1 MPTLN
6 PWITLPLAI
15 AIGYLS
21 GAVNYAIIITRVV
34 VGKDIRTMGNLNPG
48 TSNVLRTVGKGWGIL
63 VGFLDG
69 VKGLLPVLLAKIF
82 LYPANSPRDLGF
94 LYLIGIAAVLGHCRP
109 VFYKFKGGGGIG
121 TMQGVSLFFL
131 PFEFLFSMLVG
142 GLVVLRFFKKTEHPF
157 AQWTPIMFVI
167 LTPFV
172 SLGTSLLVDMPL
184 FSHIS
189 IGGHPWTMVAGALA
203 LSVLLLWLNRSFMKK
218 RAVEYKTT
226 SGENMKPAAHA
237 GS

>member
-6 PWITLPLAI
+6 SLIGLLLAM

-34 VGKDIRTMGNLNPG
+34 AGKDIRTMGNLNPG

-69 VKGLLPVLLAKIF
+69 VKGLLPVLLAKLF
-82 LYPANSPRDLGF
+82 LYPANTPRDLGF

-142 GLVVLRFFKKTEHPF
+142 GLVVLRFFKNTEHPF

-172 SLGTSLLVDMPL
+172 ALGTSLLVDIPL
-184 FSHIS
+184 FSHIA
-189 IGGHPWTMVAGALA
+189 IGGHSWTMVAGALA

-218 RAVEYKTT
+218 RAVEYKT
-226 SGENMKPAAHA
+226 SAADNVGPVA
-237 GS
+237 GSGN

>member
-1 MPTLN
+1 MQALN
-6 PWITLPLAI
+6 PWIGVVLACV
-15 AIGYLS
+15 ASYLS
-21 GAVNYAIIITRVV
+21 GAVNYAIIITRLA
-34 VGKDIRTMGNLNPG
+34 VGKDIRTLGNLNPG

-69 VKGLLPVLLAKIF
+69 IKGLLPVLLAKLF
-82 LYPANSPRDLGF
+82 LFPANNARDLGF

-131 PFEFLFSMLVG
+131 PLEFLFSMLAG
-142 GLVVLRFFKKTEHPF
+142 GLVVLRFFRKTEHPF
-157 AQWTPIMFVI
+157 AQWTPIMFVV

-172 SLGTSLLVDMPL
+172 SLGTSLFLDIPL
-184 FSHIS
+184 FSHIAL
-189 IGGHPWTMVAGALA
+189 GGHPWSMVAGAFV

-218 RAVEYKTT
+218 RAVEYKTRT
-226 SGENMKPAAHA
+226 
-237 GS
+237 

>member
-1 MPTLN
+1 MQTLD
-6 PWITLPLAI
+6 PLISLPLAV
-15 AIGYLS
+15 ALGYLS
-21 GAVNYAIIITRVV
+21 GAINYAIIITRLAI
-34 VGKDIRTMGNLNPG
+34 GKDIRTMGNLNPG

-69 VKGLLPVLLAKIF
+69 IKGFLPVLLAKIF
-82 LYPANSPRDLGF
+82 LYPANTPRDLGF

-109 VFYKFKGGGGIG
+109 LFYKFKGGGGIG

-131 PFEFLFSMLVG
+131 PVEFLFSMLVG
-142 GLVVLRFFKKTEHPF
+142 GLVVLKFFKNTEHPF

-172 SLGTSLLVDMPL
+172 SLGTSLMIDIPL
-184 FSHIS
+184 FSHIA
-189 IGGHPWTMVAGALA
+189 IGGHPWTLVAGALA

-218 RAVEYKTT
+218 RAVEYKAT
-226 SGENMKPAAHA
+226 AA
-237 GS
+237 G

>member
-1 MPTLN
+1 MQTSE
-6 PWITLPLAI
+6 ILASLI
-15 AIGYLS
+15 FAVVIGYLS
-21 GAVNYAIIITRVV
+21 GSVNYAIIVTRLA

-48 TSNVLRTVGKGWGIL
+48 TSNVVRTVGKGWGIL

-69 VKGLLPVLLAKIF
+69 IKGFLPVLLAKLF
-82 LYPANSPRDLGF
+82 LYPANTPRDLGF

-142 GLVVLRFFKKTEHPF
+142 GLVVLRFFRKTEHPF
-157 AQWTPIMFVI
+157 AQWTPIMFVV

-172 SLGTSLLVDMPL
+172 SLGTSLLMDIPL
-184 FSHIS
+184 FSHIA
-189 IGGHPWTMVAGALA
+189 IGGHPWTLVAGAFA

-218 RAVEYKTT
+218 RAVEYKKATV
-226 SGENMKPAAHA
+226 EV
-237 GS
+237 